1 MFKSVVREASLT
13 ERTEQQ
19 IEELILSQALK
30 GGDRLPSER
39 ELGEQIGVSKTVVR
53 EAIRSLAAK
62 GLVQVRM
69 GAGMYVQHL
78 GPDLLTNPQHILL
91 RTHAIQ
97 PESIQEVR
105 EALEINLAALAAER
119 AEAVQIEAMERT
131 IAALQKKSLTA
142 TEFAEADLAFH
153 NALAEAAHNPIFT
166 LLVGMLNHL
175 MLQVREQ
182 VFQADGQASA
192 SRALRYHQKILDQ
205 IKAHDVNGA
214 RQAMM
219 EHLAEAR
226 ETWQR
231 VARKRRSQP
240 ARKPQNPQ

>member
-39 ELGEQIGVSKTVVR
+39 ELGEQIGVSKTVIR
-53 EAIRSLAAK
+53 EAIRSLSAK
-62 GLVQVRM
+62 GLVEVRM
-69 GAGMYVQHL
+69 GSGMYVQHL
-78 GPDLLTNPQHILL
+78 GPDLLINPLHILL
-91 RTHAIQ
+91 RTHAIK
-97 PESIQEVR
+97 PENIQEVR

-119 AEAVQIEAMERT
+119 AEAVDIEAMERAVT
-131 IAALQKKSLTA
+131 ALKKKSLTPA
-142 TEFAEADLAFH
+142 EFAAADLAFH
-153 NALAEAAHNPIFT
+153 NAVAEAANNPIFT
-166 LLVGMLNHL
+166 LLVGMLNNL

-192 SRALRYHQKILDQ
+192 NRALRYHQKILDQ
-205 IKAHDVNGA
+205 IKLHDVAGA

-226 ETWQR
+226 ETWER
-231 VARKRRSQP
+231 VSGTDHTKPAAKRRKR
-240 ARKPQNPQ
+240 

>member
-13 ERTEQQ
+13 ARTEQQ

-39 ELGEQIGVSKTVVR
+39 DLGEQIGVSKTVVR
-53 EAIRSLAAK
+53 EAIRSLTAK
-62 GLVQVRM
+62 GLVEVRM
-69 GAGMYVQHL
+69 GSGMYVQHL
-78 GPDLLTNPQHILL
+78 SADLLTNPLHILL
-91 RTHAIQ
+91 RTHALK
-97 PESIQEVR
+97 PEDIQEVR
-105 EALEINLAALAAER
+105 QALEINLAALAAER
-119 AEAVQIEAMERT
+119 AEAVHIEAMEHT
-131 IAALQKKSLTA
+131 IAALKKKALTA

-153 NALAEAAHNPIFT
+153 NALAAAANNPIFT
-166 LLVGMLNHL
+166 LLVGLLNNL

-182 VFQADGQASA
+182 VFQSDGQASA

-214 RQAMM
+214 RQAML

-226 ETWQR
+226 ETWER
-231 VARKRRSQP
+231 VSGARRTKPAAKLRKR
-240 ARKPQNPQ
+240 